1 MRPSDLHER
10 IDRCG
15 RQRHVFD
22 EVQQTWVSLKALQL
36 SIIHGLEW
44 LNVIFDSLIDDGV
57 KRFLFVNI
65 SRLE

>member
-1 MRPSDLHER
+1 MNASIGVAGKGMFLMKFNKR
-10 IDRCG
+10 G
-15 RQRHVFD
+15 F
-22 EVQQTWVSLKALQL
+22 SLKALQL

-44 LNVIFDSLIDDGV
+44 LNVIFDLLVDDGV